1 MNKRSGIESRKRIMS
16 AAGRVFSEYGYRGA
30 SMRMIAKESGVSL
43 GGPYLYFRNKE
54 QLYTTLLMGRL
65 DDLTRNT
72 RDAVKDIE
80 DPALALATFISMRLD
95 YARKHRELILL
106 QGKEHGFDFGIKAK
120 RRFFRQQREVVKSIL
135 QKGIASG
142 RFRECDVNEVS
153 KVIVCVLRGFILS
166 IIVEPD
172 VLFSAGECSELFL
185 KGLLAGESG
194 SHAVKPRKRSSK
206 HLSGDGRKR

>member
-1 MNKRSGIESRKRIMS
+1 MT
-16 AAGRVFSEYGYRGA
+16 AAGKVFSEYGYRGA

-43 GGPYLYFRNKE
+43 GSPYLYFRNKE
-54 QLYTTLLMGRL
+54 QLYITLLKGRL
-65 DDLTRNT
+65 DDLARNT

-80 DPALALATFISMRLD
+80 DPALALAAFVSMRLD

-106 QGKEHGFDFGIKAK
+106 QGKEHGLDFGIKVK
-120 RRFFRQQREVVKSIL
+120 RHFFRQQREIVKSII

-142 RFRECDVNEVS
+142 RFRECDVEEVS

-172 VLFSAGECSELFL
+172 VLFSARQCGELFL
-185 KGLLAGESG
+185 KGLLTGKHEAYAGKAKKGPSRRL
-194 SHAVKPRKRSSK
+194 SRDVKKIIK
-206 HLSGDGRKR
+206 EQ